1 MGQFADLGAQ
11 IENEHK
17 ALHVSLNQ
25 LDTAFDVLPG
35 PDDFKNWKLGLLWQ
49 LRDFQNQ
56 LQKHFDLEESGGFTS
71 DMTKIAP
78 HLVSKIE
85 DLEEDHLKIIS
96 DLTHI
101 LDVLK
106 SIQHAESAKID
117 RVKCR
122 MEGLLSFIRNH
133 ESAENAII
141 QEAYFQDMGVGD

>member
-17 ALHVSLNQ
+17 ALHISLNQ
-25 LDTAFDVLPG
+25 LDTAFDELPVSEN
-35 PDDFKNWKLGLLWQ
+35 FQNWKLGLLWQ

-56 LQKHFDLEESGGFTS
+56 LQKHFDLEESGGFTA
-71 DMTKIAP
+71 DMTRVAP

-96 DLTHI
+96 DLIHI

-106 SIQHAESAKID
+106 SISRADSAKID

-122 MEGLLSFIRNH
+122 VEGLLSFIRKH
-133 ESAENAII
+133 ETAENAII